1 MSKNRPRS
9 ESRKAPRRT
18 FLKSA
23 SLAAAAGPTWIGNMG
38 QAVAATTTRATL
50 PKWVSQVRNEIP
62 TTSESAYFLTG
73 GIGPSPTP
81 VIEKVKALLDLQNR
95 GPGDPR
101 INPRIAV
108 VEEECRAL
116 AAAALGA
123 DEEEVT
129 LTHNTTEG
137 LNIVIWSID
146 WKAGDEILISNQ
158 EHPALLQPSYN
169 LQDRFGVVYRRAP
182 MDVGEDVLGSVLSQI
197 SPRTRLVAMS
207 HVSRRNGRVL
217 PAQKLARE
225 LRKRGV
231 RLLLDGAQAAGNIP
245 LDFHDLGCD
254 YYSFCGHKWLLGPKG
269 TGGLLTRKEIL
280 ATTPVSWTG
289 AHSQVTIED
298 DGEYEWHPDG
308 RRYEFGTRAL
318 PVFGGFAETLRW
330 LDKVGWDRIHTR
342 TADLSKR
349 FSEWVRDSRLFRLVS
364 PIEDGS
370 RSGVVT
376 LRLPE
381 GFLGM
386 DFYERLAEK
395 DGIVVAPLEHP
406 RDIRVC
412 VHFFNTWEEIDRLGV
427 KLNEYCA

>member
-1 MSKNRPRS
+1 M
-9 ESRKAPRRT
+9 
-18 FLKSA
+18 
-23 SLAAAAGPTWIGNMG
+23 
-38 QAVAATTTRATL
+38 
-50 PKWVSQVRNEIP
+50 
-62 TTSESAYFLTG
+62 
-73 GIGPSPTP
+73 
-81 VIEKVKALLDLQNR
+81 
-95 GPGDPR
+95 
-101 INPRIAV
+101 
-108 VEEECRAL
+108 
-116 AAAALGA
+116 
-123 DEEEVT
+123 
-129 LTHNTTEG
+129 
-137 LNIVIWSID
+137 
-146 WKAGDEILISNQ
+146 
-158 EHPALLQPSYN
+158 
-169 LQDRFGVVYRRAP
+169 
-182 MDVGEDVLGSVLSQI
+182 
-197 SPRTRLVAMS
+197 
-207 HVSRRNGRVL
+207 
-217 PAQKLARE
+217 
-225 LRKRGV
+225 

-318 PVFGGFAETLRW
+318 PVFGGFAEALRW
-330 LDKVGWDRIHTR
+330 LDNVGWDRILTR
-342 TADLSKR
+342 TADLSMR
-349 FSEWVRDSRLFRLVS
+349 FSEWVRDSKRFQLIS
-364 PIEDGS
+364 PLEDGS
-370 RSGVVT
+370 RSGVVS

-386 DFYERLAEK
+386 DFYERLAEQ

>member
-1 MSKNRPRS
+1 
-9 ESRKAPRRT
+9 
-18 FLKSA
+18 
-23 SLAAAAGPTWIGNMG
+23 MG
-38 QAVAATTTRATL
+38 QAIATTRPTTI
-50 PKWVSQVRNEIP
+50 PEWVSRVRSELP

-73 GIGPSPTP
+73 GVGPSPTP
-81 VIEKVKALLDLQNR
+81 VIERVKELLDLQNR

-101 INPRIAV
+101 INPRIAI
-108 VEEECRAL
+108 VEEQCRTL

-146 WKAGDEILISNQ
+146 WKAGDEILISNH

-169 LQDRFGVVYRRAP
+169 LHDRYGVVYRRAP
-182 MDVGEDVLGSVLSQI
+182 MDVGEDVLGSVLSQV

-207 HVSRRNGRVL
+207 HVSRRNGRVI
-217 PAQKLARE
+217 PARRLAKE
-225 LRKRGV
+225 LRKRNV
-231 RLLLDGAQAAGNIP
+231 RLLLDG
-245 LDFHDLGCD
+245 
-254 YYSFCGHKWLLGPKG
+254 GHKWLLGPKG

-280 ATTPVSWTG
+280 NTTPVSWTG
-289 AHSQVTIED
+289 AHSQVVIED
-298 DGEYEWHPDG
+298 DGQYEWHPDG

-318 PVFGGFAETLRW
+318 PVFGGFAEALRW
-330 LDKVGWDRIHTR
+330 LENVGWDRIHRR
-342 TADLSKR
+342 TADLSLR
-349 FSEWVRDSRLFRLVS
+349 FSEWVRDSRLFQLIS
-364 PIEDGS
+364 PLEDES
-370 RSGVVT
+370 RSGVVS

-386 DFYERLAEK
+386 DFFERLAEQ

-412 VHFFNTWEEIDRLGV
+412 VHFFNTWEEIERLGD

>member
-1 MSKNRPRS
+1 MGKNRSRS
-9 ESRKAPRRT
+9 ETRRSPRRT

-23 SLAAAAGPTWIGNMG
+23 SLAAVAGPPWIRNMG
-38 QAVAATTTRATL
+38 QAVATASQATIPA
-50 PKWVSQVRNEIP
+50 WVNRVRNEIP

-101 INPRIAV
+101 INPQIAV

-123 DEEEVT
+123 HEEEVT

-146 WKAGDEILISNQ
+146 WKAGDEILISNH

-169 LQDRFGVVYRRAP
+169 LHERFGVVYRRAP

-217 PAQKLARE
+217 PARTLAQE
-225 LRKRGV
+225 LHKRGV

-269 TGGLLTRKEIL
+269 TGGLMTRKEIL
-280 ATTPVSWTG
+280 NTTPVSLDPEPTARSPSRTTG
-289 AHSQVTIED
+289 NTNGIPTAAVTSS
-298 DGEYEWHPDG
+298 GPG
-308 RRYEFGTRAL
+308 PCL
-318 PVFGGFAETLRW
+318 
-330 LDKVGWDRIHTR
+330 
-342 TADLSKR
+342 
-349 FSEWVRDSRLFRLVS
+349 FSEDSPRPCAGWTTWAGIGSIPGPRIS
-364 PIEDGS
+364 P
-370 RSGVVT
+370 
-376 LRLPE
+376 
-381 GFLGM
+381 
-386 DFYERLAEK
+386 
-395 DGIVVAPLEHP
+395 
-406 RDIRVC
+406 
-412 VHFFNTWEEIDRLGV
+412 
-427 KLNEYCA
+427 